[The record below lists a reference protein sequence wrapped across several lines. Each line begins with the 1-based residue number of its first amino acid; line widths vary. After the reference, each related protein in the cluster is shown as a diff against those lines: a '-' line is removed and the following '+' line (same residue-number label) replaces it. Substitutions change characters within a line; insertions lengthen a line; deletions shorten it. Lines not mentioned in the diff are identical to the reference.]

1 MQRGQS
7 PPEGLAQEAGV
18 VNCGATSNEPHIHMI
33 LNEGTPRPAA
43 RGMARMRIAATI
55 VPETTGQGNLM
66 RLREKWVGVTYL
78 LMPLSFYSLGWRE
91 LVPTTQARTA
101 PRPSLRRLL
110 QAFSKQLR
118 HRYIPSLHSV
128 RNYVQL
134 LRNSACV
141 GCG

>member
-55 VPETTGQGNLM
+55 VPGTTGQGNLM

-91 LVPTTQARTA
+91 VVPTTQARTA

-110 QAFSKQLR
+110 QSKQLR
-118 HRYIPSLHSV
+118 HRYIPSLASV
-128 RNYVQL
+128 IGEEYVQL